1 MKSVAASGKK
11 IGFAHGQA
19 NNFLITKR
27 REGGSLSLKDTQYAL
42 NLATRLMAKDSK
54 LTHTPAKTYLT
65 AAADPALHIDKK
77 TEQKEHMAMLLS
89 FYETRTRTM
98 VVAAAKAAEEMVVV
112 DAFADTV
119 VDEAGTAVA
128 MVLLLASRPL
138 PPQLLVA
145 MML

>member
-1 MKSVAASGKK
+1 
-11 IGFAHGQA
+11 
-19 NNFLITKR
+19 
-27 REGGSLSLKDTQYAL
+27 
-42 NLATRLMAKDSK
+42 LMAKDSK

-65 AAADPALHIDKK
+65 ADLALHIDEK
-77 TEQKEHMAMLLS
+77 TEQKEHIAMLLS
-89 FYETRTRTM
+89 FYATHTRTM
-98 VVAAAKAAEEMVVV
+98 VVAAAKAAEEIVVV
-112 DAFADTV
+112 DAVADTA